1 MDCADVYN
9 WLQAYLDAGVTA
21 EQERAV
27 EAHIRAC
34 LSCRRKLVEL
44 AQAVNAL
51 ERTEPISPRAEFTL
65 RLHETLCRETG
76 VPLPEAS
83 PPGPKSRP
91 PRPKGRR
98 G

>member
-1 MDCADVYN
+1 MTTILGGRDVDCAEVYQ

-34 LSCRRKLVEL
+34 PVCRRRLVEL
-44 AQAVNAL
+44 ARAVNAL
-51 ERTEPISPRAEFTL
+51 ERSQDIPPRAEFTQ
-65 RLHETLCRETG
+65 RLYEALQREAG
-76 VPLPEAS
+76 
-83 PPGPKSRP
+83 RP
-91 PRPKGRR
+91 ITRRDDKGGRS